1 MDQTD
6 PSLARPPAAPAHD
19 PDLILAPLES
29 LGIRLQIGRVERLLE
44 SFDSPQDSYAT
55 VLVAGTNGKG
65 STAALLASMVAAA
78 GYRTGLFTSPHLEGV
93 EERLRRD
100 GLAISRGDL
109 GELLQEIVQRAES
122 VGLEPPTY
130 FEALTVAACLWFARS
145 GVDLAVFEVGM
156 GGRLDA
162 TNCCSPQLALV
173 SEIGFDHVKAL
184 GDTLTEIACEKAG
197 IFRPGVTAICA
208 ASESEARNALESCA
222 RSIGA
227 KYRHV
232 SDWFDSP
239 HVAVQGAVV
248 QQVRVVSAMSDYKLD
263 LGLPGQHQV
272 RNLLLALAGAEHLSV
287 SGWPDL
293 DREAIERGVRTCSW
307 PGRLERVELPGGKV
321 LWLDVAHNPQGAE
334 TLSRFLA
341 AQLPEYDL
349 LLGILADKDARGI
362 LAALAPGATR
372 IVLTRPASE
381 RALDPVVLSE
391 ALVERRAEV
400 EPDPSAALVRSLEG
414 RRPLLV
420 CGSLYLV
427 GSVRLTLREMFGIP
441 PPPVNLT
448 ATAAA
453 DLARNQA

>member
-162 TNCCSPQLALV
+162 TNCCSPQTSTV
-173 SEIGFDHVKAL
+173 
-184 GDTLTEIACEKAG
+184 
-197 IFRPGVTAICA
+197 
-208 ASESEARNALESCA
+208 
-222 RSIGA
+222 
-227 KYRHV
+227 
-232 SDWFDSP
+232 
-239 HVAVQGAVV
+239 
-248 QQVRVVSAMSDYKLD
+248 
-263 LGLPGQHQV
+263 
-272 RNLLLALAGAEHLSV
+272 LLS
-287 SGWPDL
+287 
-293 DREAIERGVRTCSW
+293 
-307 PGRLERVELPGGKV
+307 
-321 LWLDVAHNPQGAE
+321 
-334 TLSRFLA
+334 
-341 AQLPEYDL
+341 
-349 LLGILADKDARGI
+349 
-362 LAALAPGATR
+362 
-372 IVLTRPASE
+372 
-381 RALDPVVLSE
+381 
-391 ALVERRAEV
+391 
-400 EPDPSAALVRSLEG
+400 
-414 RRPLLV
+414 
-420 CGSLYLV
+420 
-427 GSVRLTLREMFGIP
+427 
-441 PPPVNLT
+441 
-448 ATAAA
+448 
-453 DLARNQA
+453 